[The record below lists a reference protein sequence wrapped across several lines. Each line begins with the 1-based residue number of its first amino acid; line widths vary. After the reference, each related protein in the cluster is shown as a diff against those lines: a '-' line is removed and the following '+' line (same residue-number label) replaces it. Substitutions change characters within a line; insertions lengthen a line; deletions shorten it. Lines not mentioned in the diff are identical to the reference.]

1 MQGFTG
7 FLGEETKKSTDTS
20 NSFQKQLLTLE
31 TKRLE
36 FEKEERER
44 ERQHEMRMMMQMFGN
59 MIKQSTHPPQLGV
72 HQNQYFKIRPEPDL
86 TGTGKEIRPEL
97 PAGTGT

>member
-1 MQGFTG
+1 MQG

-31 TKRLE
+31 TNRLE

-44 ERQHEMRMMMQMFGN
+44 ERQHEMRMMHMFGN
-59 MIKQSTHPPQLGV
+59 MIKQSTHPPQPSNNSPV
-72 HQNQYFKIRPEPDL
+72 YTDL
-86 TGTGKEIRPEL
+86 TSSNCSPGFDMYSLYGYK
-97 PAGTGT
+97 

>member
-44 ERQHEMRMMMQMFGN
+44 ERQHEMRMRMQMFGN
-59 MIKQSTHPPQLGV
+59 MIKQSTHPPQPSNNSPV
-72 HQNQYFKIRPEPDL
+72 YTDL
-86 TGTGKEIRPEL
+86 TSSNCSPGFEYGYK
-97 PAGTGT
+97 